1 MLHSQ
6 YELKE
11 KTKHAVLQLLKNE
24 DLSVISLTD
33 NIQKI
38 YWENDEKN
46 EFTFNGEMY
55 DLVKTETVNGHVL
68 LFCFNDKN
76 EQQLIDL
83 CNSITKNNSDTGKK
97 AKNNSFTFITL
108 LISETTVHTSFPFKT
123 QKQFGYFTSQ
133 LTKGVTNNTAPPPRI

>member
-1 MLHSQ
+1 MIHLQ

-11 KTKHAVLQLLKNE
+11 KTKHAALQLLKDE

-33 NIQKI
+33 NSQKI
-38 YWENDEKN
+38 YWEDDEKN
-46 EFTFNGEMY
+46 EFSFNGEMY
-55 DLVKTETVNGHVL
+55 DLVKTETVNGQAL

-97 AKNNSFTFITL
+97 AKNNSFPFITL
-108 LISETTVHTSFPFKT
+108 FISETAFQSYFPSKT
-123 QKQFGYFTSQ
+123 QKQFGYFTSH
-133 LTKGVTNNTAPPPRI
+133 LTKGVTNNTAPPPRA